1 MWRFAPDFG
10 LLQNSHTG
18 KIYTKQYCIFIE
30 SDFVSTFY
38 FTSTF
43 YCSLPPALGTSGNL
57 QKCNMAQLGNCIARL
72 RHITGVVRMTRM
84 LRIFAKTKRMRMV
97 ILILILILIL
107 MIILTT
113 GIISSLWKLRLCILL
128 RGRGHKYLL
137 LDVHDHVYKKN

>member
-1 MWRFAPDFG
+1 
-10 LLQNSHTG
+10 
-18 KIYTKQYCIFIE
+18 
-30 SDFVSTFY
+30 
-38 FTSTF
+38 
-43 YCSLPPALGTSGNL
+43 
-57 QKCNMAQLGNCIARL
+57 
-72 RHITGVVRMTRM
+72 MTRM

-137 LDVHDHVYKKN
+137 LDVHDHVYKKKTKGIFINWLNFEFSDVELFGAELWIDLLS